1 MGEQASQRLDK
12 WLWFARLTKTRTLA
26 ASLCER
32 GKIKLQRGST
42 APKRVDRAHQL
53 VQIGDQLSLVVHD
66 RALALQVLGLGN
78 RRGPASEAQ
87 LLYQLISGDPHSG
100 ATPG

>member
-1 MGEQASQRLDK
+1 MAEQSDQRLDK

-32 GKIKLQRGST
+32 GKVKLKRGGNP
-42 APKRVDRAHQL
+42 PKRVDRAHQL

-66 RALALQVLGLGN
+66 RALAIEVLGLGT

-87 LLYQLISGDPHSG
+87 LLYQLISGDPHNG
-100 ATPG
+100 ARPG

>member
-1 MGEQASQRLDK
+1 MIDQANQRLDK

-32 GKIKLQRGST
+32 GKVKLKRGNSP
-42 APKRVDRAHQL
+42 PKRVDRAHQP

-66 RALALQVLGLGN
+66 RAVAIEVLGLGT